1 MDTTNTLGAQQPRL
15 TREQYYNALTQII
28 NELKQIKAEMVA
40 MCQSGEPIDQWLNL
54 EELRNYLP
62 DHPAEQTIYGWTS
75 NHTIPFHKK
84 GKKLQFLKS
93 EIDKW
98 LKADNPTTH

>member
-1 MDTTNTLGAQQPRL
+1 M
-15 TREQYYNALTQII
+15 I

-98 LKADNPTTH
+98 LKADNHTTH